1 MQVSDILEPER
12 VRFEVE
18 ATSKKRALEIVS
30 ELLTQNTEDSPTS
43 HAIFDCLIARERLGS
58 TGLGEGVALPHGRMP
73 NLDRAMGAFIRIK
86 EGIDFDAP
94 DGQPVD
100 LVFGLLVP
108 ENSTDEHLQIL
119 SRLAELFHEEALRQ
133 KLRSPSS
140 GQEAF
145 ELLTQAVTQT

>member
-12 VRFEVE
+12 VRSEVE

-30 ELLTQNTEDSPTS
+30 ELLTQSTEDSPTS

-73 NLDRAMGAFIRIK
+73 NLDRAMGAFIKIK

-108 ENSTDEHLQIL
+108 EKSTDEHLQIL

-140 GQEAF
+140 AQEAF
-145 ELLTQAVTQT
+145 ALLTQAVTQA